1 MKDSSQQWAPDTR
14 LLRWLLELPRR
25 YKCAAFVLVDLLLV
39 PACLAFAVTLRSGS
53 VVAVWAL
60 PVWVYVLA
68 AASAIV
74 SFAAFG
80 LYRAAIRFIGFRSLV
95 AVLAGACAAAG
106 AVWLAAGGALLAWTW
121 SVAVIF
127 GLNVLVAVSA
137 TRFLARWLLTVS
149 AHAREPVV
157 IYGAGEAGAQL
168 TVSLNAGS
176 RMRVVAYV
184 DARRSLRG
192 ATVSGAQV
200 IQPGELPAIVRDH
213 GVKAVL
219 LAMPSV
225 SRARRAEIVRELAG
239 LGVRVQTVPELAEII
254 SGRASLD
261 DIRDI
266 SVHDLLGRDPVAP
279 DPRLLSEN
287 IHGRCVMVSGAGGSI
302 GSELCRQ
309 ILAERPA
316 RLVLYEVSE
325 LALYEIKRE
334 LDERAAGME
343 TPPLITALLGNVTN
357 RRRALDAMRAF
368 GVESIYHAAAY
379 KHVPIVEENI
389 VQGVANNVLGTWCMA
404 EAAIE
409 AGVGSFVLISTDKA
423 VNPTNVMGA
432 TKRFAELVLQAM
444 QERQSTTR
452 FCMVRFGNVL
462 ASSGSVVPLFQSQIR
477 AGGPVTVTHPEVRRY
492 FMTIPEA
499 AALVLQAGSMSRGG
513 EVFLL
518 DMGQPVKID
527 ELARRMIALS
537 GLTVRDAAH
546 PAGDI
551 EIHYTGLRP
560 AEKLYEEL
568 LIGENSSGTE
578 HPMILQA
585 NEHFLPWPEVQA
597 LLGEVQALLEK
608 VDCIA
613 VRALLARAVREYR
626 PAERVHDLVWVHDQ
640 TGEGREIAAGARHLR
655 AVP

>member
-423 VNPTNVMGA
+423 VNRPAGHAGAAINDALLHGALWQCAGVLGFGRAALPEPDPGGRPGDGHAPGGA
-432 TKRFAELVLQAM
+432 T
-444 QERQSTTR
+444 
-452 FCMVRFGNVL
+452 
-462 ASSGSVVPLFQSQIR
+462 LFHDDPGGGGAGA
-477 AGGPVTVTHPEVRRY
+477 AGGLHVSRWRGVSPRHGPARQDRR
-492 FMTIPEA
+492 TRA
-499 AALVLQAGSMSRGG
+499 SHDCALGA
-513 EVFLL
+513 
-518 DMGQPVKID
+518 D
-527 ELARRMIALS
+527 
-537 GLTVRDAAH
+537 
-546 PAGDI
+546 
-551 EIHYTGLRP
+551 
-560 AEKLYEEL
+560 
-568 LIGENSSGTE
+568 
-578 HPMILQA
+578 
-585 NEHFLPWPEVQA
+585 
-597 LLGEVQALLEK
+597 
-608 VDCIA
+608 
-613 VRALLARAVREYR
+613 
-626 PAERVHDLVWVHDQ
+626 
-640 TGEGREIAAGARHLR
+640 GARCG
-655 AVP
+655 ASCG